1 MARVGGQ
8 CRALWNHWLAVS
20 RDRYEAEGKFAFYAE
35 MSAALPVMRKE
46 ERYVGLPH
54 RCAQM
59 TVQKLDRALRDC
71 GKRAASRK
79 GFPKF
84 KRRDDRRDAF
94 QFVGRELRV
103 EPGRIKLPS
112 FGWLRARG
120 LWVPDGARLVQA
132 TVQQARDG
140 WNIAVQIEASAPEYA
155 APVAPVVGI
164 DVGLDSL
171 IALADGTKIAAPKL
185 AKRRTARL
193 RRLERQKARRRRGS
207 VNRRRTVSRL
217 NRVHARLAATRK
229 DFTHKITR
237 ALVDRYQGFAV
248 ETLRL
253 KGLMRTRLAKSFA
266 DAGIAEMLRQLR
278 YKAEWAGRKFRELP
292 MFQRSTGVCPA
303 CGEVGPKL
311 PLAIREWV
319 CTGCGAIH
327 DRDVAAAQVILR
339 DAVPPVRREPAG
351 SARRKRG
358 VAVVHGLST
367 SVGGSDDRPPTN
379 VVEARVTGLSC
390 EPKQ

>member
-20 RDRYEAEGKFAFYAE
+20 RDRYAAEGKFAFYAE

-94 QFVGRELRV
+94 QFVGRELRI
-103 EPGRIKLPS
+103 ELGRIKLPS

-120 LWVPDGARLVQA
+120 LRVPDGARLVQA
-132 TVQQARDG
+132 TIQQARGG
-140 WNIAVQIEASAPEYA
+140 WNIAVQIEAA
-155 APVAPVVGI
+155 APTYAEPTAPVVGI
-164 DVGLDSL
+164 DVGLESL
-171 IALADGTKIAAPKL
+171 MALADGTKIATPKL
-185 AKRRTARL
+185 AKKRTGRL
-193 RRLERQKARRRRGS
+193 RRLERQKARRRKGS

-237 ALVDRYQGFAV
+237 ALVDRYQG
-248 ETLRL
+248 LRS
-253 KGLMRTRLAKSFA
+253 RHC
-266 DAGIAEMLRQLR
+266 D
-278 YKAEWAGRKFRELP
+278 
-292 MFQRSTGVCPA
+292 
-303 CGEVGPKL
+303 
-311 PLAIREWV
+311 
-319 CTGCGAIH
+319 
-327 DRDVAAAQVILR
+327 
-339 DAVPPVRREPAG
+339 
-351 SARRKRG
+351 
-358 VAVVHGLST
+358 
-367 SVGGSDDRPPTN
+367 
-379 VVEARVTGLSC
+379 
-390 EPKQ
+390 